1 MKYIL
6 LKKMKKK
13 IVKKQTKLDK
23 NKELRTHID
32 KIQVDKLPLIF
43 CKLFPTNDVQITK
56 ITNLSLVGFGL
67 CLLRTQ
73 SFNRHLQLESSIID
87 FLQSS
92 FRSQTIYLFIN
103 LN

>member
-32 KIQVDKLPLIF
+32 KIQVDKLP
-43 CKLFPTNDVQITK
+43 
-56 ITNLSLVGFGL
+56 NL
-67 CLLRTQ
+67 
-73 SFNRHLQLESSIID
+73 
-87 FLQSS
+87 
-92 FRSQTIYLFIN
+92 
-103 LN
+103 

>member
-43 CKLFPTNDVQITK
+43 CKLFPTNDVQITIINCGIVLFVLLHIHYSV
-56 ITNLSLVGFGL
+56 IT
-67 CLLRTQ
+67 
-73 SFNRHLQLESSIID
+73 
-87 FLQSS
+87 
-92 FRSQTIYLFIN
+92 
-103 LN
+103 